1 MGKCGSLNYTYISGR
16 VQETYDYIFLRV
28 LNILKE
34 LMEMFN
40 FISLGFLM
48 LKSVRMAVEL

>member
-40 FISLGFLM
+40 FISLGFPM
-48 LKSVRMAVEL
+48 LKSVRMVVEL